1 MTWSLSLTRCSI
13 SAGSDVH
20 VFSLEKRSWALHLVS
35 DELHL
40 VGGGRSSHTA
50 VAHRDKVH
58 TTRCMCTACALRVH
72 CVALYAACTLH
83 IHTLHIHTLHT
94 AHDRGKVLIIGGKL
108 ATLKGRKELGT
119 DRPSLLLAFDMGER
133 FWLPPPAVERCTSSY
148 SPLLAAPLTS
158 LRPFTSPRHLISC
171 ALAYLAAP
179 ALPG

>member
-1 MTWSLSLTRCSI
+1 
-13 SAGSDVH
+13 
-20 VFSLEKRSWALHLVS
+20 
-35 DELHL
+35 
-40 VGGGRSSHTA
+40 
-50 VAHRDKVH
+50 
-58 TTRCMCTACALRVH
+58 MCTACALRVHCVCTACALHVH

-158 LRPFTSPRHLISC
+158 LRPFTSPRHLIPC